1 MNKTTLLKNVNFN
14 CKQLEF
20 YDFHFW
26 FKHMAHKK
34 VLNITRT
41 ANFESDLMQEEK

>member
-1 MNKTTLLKNVNFN
+1 MTFTSDLSI
-14 CKQLEF
+14 
-20 YDFHFW
+20 W
-26 FKHMAHKK
+26 PTKK